1 MIIENGL
8 YRTALKFYLGT
19 DKKILINLSYLNI
32 KTIYFILL
40 KSLGIE
46 FSKRM
51 EPIILVDL
59 KLNYI
64 LDLLCINTRE
74 AYEEF
79 YNSNKEF
86 YSEVQ
91 VHDSFKNYLVSAIK
105 NKNFVFAPVTF
116 YNFLYENNIQLF
128 VEKRLEKDGNHYKR
142 DMYLTFIIGNYSVL
156 TKKVIANLIEDTS
169 SFSMS
174 EWNITIDGKEMSC
187 TNLDIYL
194 ENEIKRYL

>member
-8 YRTALKFYLGT
+8 YRVALKFYLGT

-32 KTIYFILL
+32 KTIYFILI
-40 KSLGIE
+40 KSLDIE
-46 FSKRM
+46 FTKRM

-64 LDLLCINTRE
+64 LDLLCINTSE
-74 AYEEF
+74 VYEKF

-86 YSEVQ
+86 YNEVQ
-91 VHDSFKNYLVSAIK
+91 IHDSFKNYLVNAIK

>member
-1 MIIENGL
+1 MIIKNGL
-8 YRTALKFYLGT
+8 YRTALKFYLST

-40 KSLGIE
+40 KSLDIE
-46 FSKRM
+46 FTKRM

-64 LDLLCINTRE
+64 LDLLCINTSE
-74 AYEEF
+74 VYEKF

-86 YSEVQ
+86 YNEVQ
-91 VHDSFKNYLVSAIK
+91 IHDSFKNYLISAIK

-142 DMYLTFIIGNYSVL
+142 DMYLTFVIGDYSVL
-156 TKKVIANLIEDTS
+156 IKKVAANLIEDTS

-187 TNLDIYL
+187 TNLSVYL

>member
-40 KSLGIE
+40 KSLDIG

-51 EPIILVDL
+51 KPIILVDL
-59 KLNYI
+59 KLNNI
-64 LDLLCINTRE
+64 LDLLCINTQE

-86 YSEVQ
+86 YSEIQ
-91 VHDSFKNYLVSAIK
+91 LHDSFKNYLVNAIK

-116 YNFLYENNIQLF
+116 YNFLYENNVQLF
-128 VEKRLEKDGNHYKR
+128 VEKRLEKNGSHYKR
-142 DMYLTFIIGNYSVL
+142 DMYLTFVIGNYSVL

>member
-19 DKKILINLSYLNI
+19 NKKILINLSYLNI

-40 KSLGIE
+40 KSLDIE
-46 FSKRM
+46 FTKRM
-51 EPIILVDL
+51 GPIILVDL
-59 KLNYI
+59 KLNNI
-64 LDLLCINTRE
+64 LDLLCINTQE

-91 VHDSFKNYLVSAIK
+91 VHDSFKNYLVNTIK
-105 NKNFVFAPVTF
+105 NKNFVFAPITF

-128 VEKRLEKDGNHYKR
+128 VEKRLEKNGSYYKR
-142 DMYLTFIIGNYSVL
+142 DMYLTFVIGDYSVL
-156 TKKVIANLIEDTS
+156 IKKVIANLIEDTS
-169 SFSMS
+169 SFLMS
-174 EWNITIDGKEMSC
+174 E
-187 TNLDIYL
+187 
-194 ENEIKRYL
+194 

>member
-40 KSLGIE
+40 KSLDIG

-86 YSEVQ
+86 YSKVQ
-91 VHDSFKNYLVSAIK
+91 IHDSFKNYLVNTIK

-116 YNFLYENNIQLF
+116 YNFLYENNVQLF
-128 VEKRLEKDGNHYKR
+128 VEKRLEKNGSHYKR
-142 DMYLTFIIGNYSVL
+142 DMYLTFVMGDYSIL
-156 TKKVIANLIEDTS
+156 IKKVVANLIEDTN

-174 EWNITIDGKEMSC
+174 EWDITIDGKEMSC
-187 TNLDIYL
+187 TNLSVYL

>member
-8 YRTALKFYLGT
+8 YRIALKFYLGT

-40 KSLGIE
+40 KSLDIE
-46 FSKRM
+46 FPKRM

-64 LDLLCINTRE
+64 LDLLYINTSE

-86 YSEVQ
+86 YNEVQ
-91 VHDSFKNYLVSAIK
+91 IHDSFKNYLVNAIK

-142 DMYLTFIIGNYSVL
+142 DMYLTFIIDDYSVL
-156 TKKVIANLIEDTS
+156 IKKVIANLIEDAS